1 MVRDEDFLSGEDEDG
16 EGEGNERQKCGG
28 NGQGDGSEG
37 NGNREKK
44 QREGGVRQTG
54 QNEQKGGNLNFMR
67 DTQTFSFSY
76 K

>member
-1 MVRDEDFLSGEDEDG
+1 MERMKETKGKSV
-16 EGEGNERQKCGG
+16 EGMDNEMA
-28 NGQGDGSEG
+28 SEG

>member
-1 MVRDEDFLSGEDEDG
+1 MKMERVKETTGKSV
-16 EGEGNERQKCGG
+16 EGMDNEMA
-28 NGQGDGSEG
+28 SEG

-44 QREGGVRQTG
+44 KREGGVRQSG
-54 QNEQKGGNLNFMR
+54 QNEQKGGNVNFMR